1 MVHIIWLIIYE
12 LILWAIKYMNSMCSV
27 QERKLSSAANNL
39 PGQAYE
45 PSDQQPN
52 PILLTAK
59 LLLDFWNLWTF
70 DTEKYFFKYVI
81 SKFSVVIKIRPWPVY
96 NQLLSR

>member
-1 MVHIIWLIIYE
+1 
-12 LILWAIKYMNSMCSV
+12 MCSV
-27 QERKLSSAANNL
+27 QERKQSSAANNL

-59 LLLDFWNLWTF
+59 LLLDF
-70 DTEKYFFKYVI
+70 
-81 SKFSVVIKIRPWPVY
+81 
-96 NQLLSR
+96 